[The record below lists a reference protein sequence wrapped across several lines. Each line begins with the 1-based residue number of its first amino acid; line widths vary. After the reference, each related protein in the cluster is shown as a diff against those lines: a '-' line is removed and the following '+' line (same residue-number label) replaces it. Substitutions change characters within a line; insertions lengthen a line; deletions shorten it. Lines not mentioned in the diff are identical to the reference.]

1 MKTLLNYNAVQLQ
14 SIAEMFYR
22 MLSTNTTSCYLV
34 YIIRVLHRNIIFVVI
49 LSKSIMSSR
58 KLSIKLQRLII
69 TSTGFLNKTMQLQL

>member
-49 LSKSIMSSR
+49 LSKTIMSSR

>member
-34 YIIRVLHRNIIFVVI
+34 YIIRVVHRNIIFVVI